1 LLDSLLGQRVR
12 LVTRQGEISGR
23 AVGID
28 DLGALLVERELP
40 DGSKQIESVRVGDVH
55 LQPAATDAGNGC
67 G

>member
-1 LLDSLLGQRVR
+1 
-12 LVTRQGEISGR
+12 
-23 AVGID
+23 VGID

-55 LQPAATDAGNGC
+55 LQPAATDDGSGC